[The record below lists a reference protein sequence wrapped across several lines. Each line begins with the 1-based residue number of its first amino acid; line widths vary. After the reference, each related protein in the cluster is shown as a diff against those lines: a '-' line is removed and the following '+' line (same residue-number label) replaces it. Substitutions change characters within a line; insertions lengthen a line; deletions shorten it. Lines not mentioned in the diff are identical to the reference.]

1 MSPTAAERRR
11 TRRRWVGGVLAFL
24 GIMVVALAITASLM
38 PLPAPAAGGTC
49 GPGKGSE
56 SALAAFVNPGSIG
69 ATGPSSSTVDKL
81 DLMAFTSECQS
92 ATDARM
98 LQALGLLLLGLIL
111 LAGGLLVLRPA
122 LDRTRP
128 SSADGPADQGAPA
141 GWYEGPEGR
150 VPLPALVGWPAV
162 GPCPGRR
169 GAGRRRH
176 PGRLVHHTGPGR
188 RVVHR
193 RRQLRGLTHRR
204 RPPRG

>member
-1 MSPTAAERRR
+1 
-11 TRRRWVGGVLAFL
+11 VGGVLAFL

-98 LQALGLLLLGLIL
+98 LQALGLLVLGLIL

-150 VPLPALVGWPAV
+150 DPSLRWWDGRRWGPARAVGEPVGAATPVGSSTTPVPAV
-162 GPCPGRR
+162 ESSID
-169 GAGRRRH
+169 A
-176 PGRLVHHTGPGR
+176 VSSEA
-188 RVVHR
+188 
-193 RRQLRGLTHRR
+193 
-204 RPPRG
+204 